1 MMSAVMQMT
10 QPGSIEKA
18 APTATVMPDTAA
30 KRNSA
35 VRRLEDQPGFV
46 LHTYPYSESSVI
58 VETFTRAHGRVP
70 LLAKGA
76 KRPGSTLRGALLQ
89 FQKVGFSWSGK
100 GDLRNLVRAEWLG
113 GIPAL
118 NPKALL
124 CGFYL
129 NELILKLLERDDPHE
144 RLFDHYAIALSS
156 LATGGREA
164 QVLRVFEIELLREIG
179 YAVNLGVDAGSGSAV
194 DPSGRYAYEV
204 ESGLRRMAP
213 DESAERELSGAAA
226 LAIEN
231 GDFTN
236 PQVATQAKH
245 LMRSLIDHHLNG
257 RRIATRQIFISLQ
270 QP

>member
-1 MMSAVMQMT
+1 MSAVMQVT
-10 QPGSIEKA
+10 YPATKPVSAAAA
-18 APTATVMPDTAA
+18 APESVA

-35 VRRLEDQPGFV
+35 SRRLEDQPGFV

-89 FQKVGFSWSGK
+89 FQQVGFSWTGK

-113 GIPAL
+113 GIPVL

-129 NELILKLLERDDPHE
+129 NELILKLVERDDPHE
-144 RLFDHYAIALSS
+144 RLFDHYATALTG
-156 LATGGREA
+156 LASGAREA
-164 QVLRVFEIELLREIG
+164 QVLRVFELQLLREIG
-179 YAVNLGVDAGSGSAV
+179 YAVNLGVDASTGEKI
-194 DPSGRYAYEV
+194 DPSARYAYEV
-204 ESGLRRMAP
+204 ESGLRRMSP

-231 GDFTN
+231 GDFGN
-236 PQVATQAKH
+236 PQVANQAKH

-257 RRIATRQIFISLQ
+257 RRIATRQIFMSLQ
-270 QP
+270 QS

>member
-1 MMSAVMQMT
+1 MSAVMQMT
-10 QPGSIEKA
+10 SPASSDRAPPAEA
-18 APTATVMPDTAA
+18 ASPEGAA

-35 VRRLEDQPGFV
+35 ARRFEDQPGFV

-89 FQKVGFSWSGK
+89 FQRVGFSWSGK

-118 NPKALL
+118 NSKALL

-144 RLFDHYAIALSS
+144 RLFDQYASALTS
-156 LATGGREA
+156 LAQGAREA
-164 QVLRVFEIELLREIG
+164 RVLRIFEIELLREIG
-179 YAVNLGVDAGSGSAV
+179 YAVNLGVDAGNGEAI
-194 DPSGRYAYEV
+194 DPSARYAYEV
-204 ESGLRRMAP
+204 ESGLRRMASG
-213 DESAERELSGAAA
+213 ESAERELTGAAA

-231 GDFTN
+231 GDFSN
-236 PQVATQAKH
+236 PQVANQAKH

-270 QP
+270 QT